1 MKKSAMIPFL
11 ALSVLMVALHAGAQA
26 AQDESLYPISGLFTP
41 EIEAFPLVSDAPD
54 ICSDEGSQMRDAVF
68 AELFKM
74 KFDSQCTSLAIQPAR
89 HASGGGELCEFEG
102 LNAFDFSLVEP
113 KPDTHEPLLVS
124 LGLSEY
130 RLNPLA
136 LRSVERNISVL
147 SQNIGG
153 RFALWLA
160 RSGKYVRMMKNILR
174 EEGIPEDM
182 VWLSL
187 IESGFNTRAYSRSRA
202 AGPWQFIASTGKRY
216 GLTINWW
223 VDERR
228 DPVKSTHAAARY
240 LRDLH
245 EMFDSWSLAMAA
257 YNAGENKIKRAIR
270 RTGSKD
276 YWRLLKTRHIR
287 RETKNYVPKFIAAR
301 LIAVNP
307 EQYGL
312 SDIRY
317 HEDFTYD
324 EVVLEHA
331 FSLDVLARCAGT
343 TVDVLKGLNPELR
356 RWSTPPVQRYTLRIP
371 RGTRE
376 QFLASLP
383 EVTEGQRLSVKVHR
397 VRPGE
402 TVSEIAKK
410 YRVPSQAIVSYNKL
424 TRRGFIRA
432 GQRLLIPVSLRV
444 N

>member
-1 MKKSAMIPFL
+1 MKKSFLILIPL
-11 ALSVLMVALHAGAQA
+11 LMVAFRGETRAGEDKNRHSMA
-26 AQDESLYPISGLFTP
+26 GLFAPKTK
-41 EIEAFPLVSDAPD
+41 AFSLIVDAPD
-54 ICSDEGSQMRDAVF
+54 VCSDEGSEMREAVF
-68 AELFKM
+68 AELLKM
-74 KFDSQCTSLAIQPAR
+74 RSEDQCTSFAIQPLR
-89 HASGGGELCEFEG
+89 SASGRGEVCEFED

-113 KPDTHEPLLVS
+113 VPDDHEPLLVS
-124 LGLSEY
+124 LGLSDY

-136 LRSVERNISVL
+136 LRSVERNIKVL
-147 SQNIGG
+147 SQDIRG
-153 RFALWLA
+153 RFAIWLA
-160 RSGKYVRMMKNILR
+160 RSGRYVRMMKNILR
-174 EEGIPEDM
+174 EEGIPEEM

-228 DPVKSTHAAARY
+228 DPVKSTRAAARY

-245 EMFDSWSLAMAA
+245 EMFDSWSLAMAS

-276 YWRLLKTRHIR
+276 YWRLLKTRYIR

-307 EQYGL
+307 QQYGFT
-312 SDIRY
+312 DIRY
-317 HEDFTYD
+317 HEDLTYD

-356 RWSTPPVQRYTLRIP
+356 RWSTPPVRHYTLRIP

-376 QFLASLP
+376 RFLANLP
-383 EVTEGQRLSVKVHR
+383 AVPEGQRLSVKVHR
-397 VRPGE
+397 VRPGD

-410 YRVPSQAIVSYNKL
+410 YRVPSQAIISYNKL
-424 TRRGFIRA
+424 TRRGFIRE
-432 GQRLLIPVSLRV
+432 GQRLLIPVSLRSR
-444 N
+444 